1 MMTQFF
7 VTGTCTGVGKTSYSV
22 DRIRSWRAKGVTGV
36 GLKPFATGDR
46 GDAIRLQEAMEGEL
60 SLDEINPCCFASPM
74 APLMAAQKEGRGIP
88 YDLILK
94 HTVSLAEQFSHLVVE
109 GAGGWMVPLT
119 EEKMI
124 CDFAKELGF
133 PVVIVGRAGLGTIN
147 QTLLTVEAVNRHGL
161 GIQEI
166 VLNRF
171 PEDSEEL
178 ANLNRD
184 FLAQRTGAA
193 VRLAQF
199 MQ

>member
-22 DRIRSWRAKGVTGV
+22 DWIRSWRAKGVNGV
-36 GLKPFATGDR
+36 GVKPFATGDR
-46 GDAIRLQEAMEGEL
+46 SDAVRLQEAMEGVL
-60 SLDEINPCCFASPM
+60 SLDEINPCCFASAM
-74 APLMAAQKEGRGIP
+74 APLMAAQKEGGGIP

-94 HTVSLAEQFSHLVVE
+94 HTVSLAEQFTHLVVE

-119 EEKMI
+119 EDKMI

-133 PVVIVGRAGLGTIN
+133 PVVIVARAGLGTIN
-147 QTLLTVEAVNRHGL
+147 QSLLTVEAVHRQGL
-161 GIQEI
+161 GIHEI

-178 ANLNRD
+178 SNLNRD
-184 FLAQRTGAA
+184 YLARRTGVP
-193 VRLAQF
+193 VRLTKF